1 MTITN
6 HSQNK
11 PNQRISHLGTQ
22 KATRDATRF
31 LRFPR
36 NRNPIIYLVRHVV
49 IGQLFLP
56 NMFLFR
62 ASLVSLVL
70 LQQEEIHRLNLVSK
84 SKKTNLSFSILSIRK
99 VRLRCMKRRGLIK
112 ILKKMK
118 RGGFSQY
125 HVSQDNDIKHSLKAL
140 QKLTR

>member
-11 PNQRISHLGTQ
+11 PNKEDRISALKRPPVMQH
-22 KATRDATRF
+22 DF

-36 NRNPIIYLVRHVV
+36 NLPIIYLERHIV

-56 NMFLFR
+56 NIVLVR

-70 LQQEEIHRLNLVSK
+70 LQQEVTHRLLNLVSK
-84 SKKTNLSFSILSIRK
+84 SNKTNLS
-99 VRLRCMKRRGLIK
+99 V
-112 ILKKMK
+112 
-118 RGGFSQY
+118 FSQD
-125 HVSQDNDIKHSLKAL
+125 SQTQVYEKAWVN
-140 QKLTR
+140 